1 MRWLFLAH
9 LVAETGKVPATC
21 RGDAVERGRAEGW
34 IQASACRALPHS
46 GFWVSPFWIDQ
57 FFPDLHAAWNHHDP
71 HGSCCRIWRPRQLL
85 PPPRGHLSCPHPWIP
100 THSERAGPSG
110 QSQLSLSFKPLNN
123 YPLEFMLHGFAFKQR
138 YACKVLCKLNLK
150 DPNKDFFC
158 KRNNFFQ

>member
-85 PPPRGHLSCPHPWIP
+85 PPHAAISPVLTLGFPRTVREQGPRDSLNCLWVLNPLTTTHLNSCF
-100 THSERAGPSG
+100 TD
-110 QSQLSLSFKPLNN
+110 LLLNKGM
-123 YPLEFMLHGFAFKQR
+123 PVK
-138 YACKVLCKLNLK
+138 
-150 DPNKDFFC
+150 FC
-158 KRNNFFQ
+158 VN